1 MVSVLFYLEFWLL
14 FEISSVFTSKSDANQ
29 HTNIRCEELCSEATL
44 KLSTNLKLDCQ
55 RGCRYFN
62 IEFLSS
68 AGNLNK
74 VTDLNTTQDL
84 CKSSCTEAY
93 IDKVKREACQTGCS
107 KMFELQSKSPYIH
120 GWLVYMGASSERDHS
135 GGMMFLQPD
144 LDIPPS
150 DDDWLLFDSA
160 FRPRDYDGLHPY
172 KLTETRIQTM
182 PIYPVRKHIST
193 QFCIPTWMW
202 MIPIMLVFAIVW
214 IQYGNTIRNVFIYED
229 VEEEDDDTEE
239 DSPGATKKLEEDFIV
254 ALDSY
259 FYPSPAIPPPPKYSA
274 KEESILMSSDDEENL
289 LRENEDNSSRQSKTK
304 A

>member
-1 MVSVLFYLEFWLL
+1 MVCVLFYLKFWL
-14 FEISSVFTSKSDANQ
+14 FFQISRAFSAKTDTNQ
-29 HTNIRCEELCSEATL
+29 HTNIRCDELCNEEAL
-44 KLSTNLKLDCQ
+44 KLFSTNLKSDCQ

-74 VTDLNTTQDL
+74 VTDLNTTNDL
-84 CKSSCTEAY
+84 CKSSCTDAY
-93 IDKVKREACQTGCS
+93 YEKVKREACQVGCG

-120 GWLVYMGASSERDHS
+120 GWLVYMGASTDRDHS
-135 GGMMFLQPD
+135 GGVMYMQPD
-144 LDIPPS
+144 LYTPPS
-150 DDDWLLFDSA
+150 DDDWIVFDTA
-160 FRPRDYDGLHPY
+160 FRPQDYDSLHPY
-172 KLTETRIQTM
+172 KLTQTHIQTM

-214 IQYGNTIRNVFIYED
+214 IQYGNAIRNVFIYED
-229 VEEEDDDTEE
+229 VEEDDDDTEE
-239 DSPGATKKLEEDFIV
+239 EGSTTKKIEEDFIV

-259 FYPSPAIPPPPKYSA
+259 FYPTPSIPPPPKYSE
-274 KEESILMSSDDEENL
+274 KEEAILMSSDDEENL
-289 LRENEDNSSRQSKTK
+289 LRISSDNRNRNTPN

>member
-1 MVSVLFYLEFWLL
+1 MGSGLFYLKFWL
-14 FEISSVFTSKSDANQ
+14 FFQISQVFSVKPDTPKHS
-29 HTNIRCEELCSEATL
+29 NIRCEELCGESAL

-84 CKSSCTEAY
+84 CKTSCTEAY
-93 IDKVKREACQTGCS
+93 YEKVKREACNVGCS
-107 KMFELQSKSPYIH
+107 KMFELQSKSPYLH
-120 GWLVYMGASSERDHS
+120 GWLLYMGASSERN

-150 DDDWLLFDSA
+150 DDDWIVFDS
-160 FRPRDYDGLHPY
+160 FRPRDYDNIHPY

-229 VEEEDDDTEE
+229 VEEEDEDAEE
-239 DSPGATKKLEEDFIV
+239 DNSGGSNKKIEEDFIV

-259 FYPSPAIPPPPKYSA
+259 FYPTPAIPPPPKYSA

-289 LRENEDNSSRQSKTK
+289 LRENADNSSRQISKTK